1 MIKLALNFHY
11 STCNNDSGSFL
22 IQGTVMKDKNKS
34 IHGKAAAKH
43 KRLYTRNQ
51 VKIQDISSSLEPHF
65 LPEKKK
71 KIRS

>member
-1 MIKLALNFHY
+1 
-11 STCNNDSGSFL
+11 
-22 IQGTVMKDKNKS
+22 MKDKNKS

-71 KIRS
+71 KIRSWVLISQ